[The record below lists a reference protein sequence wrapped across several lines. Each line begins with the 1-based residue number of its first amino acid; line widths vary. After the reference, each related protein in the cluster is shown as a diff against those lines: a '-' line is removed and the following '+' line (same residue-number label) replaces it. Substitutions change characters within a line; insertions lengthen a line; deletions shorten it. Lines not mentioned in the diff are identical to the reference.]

1 MVRRQPERLR
11 GRAMALGVVAL
22 LGLAYGL
29 LWNRFWVPGSDGDF
43 YLAIARN
50 LVQGRGL
57 VFNGRAL
64 TISPPGWPWALA
76 GLLKIAPIFGF
87 LKSVVMLCMIG
98 FFGLMYAVLRRFA
111 APGPAAGIILLCA
124 INSNAYPMTFWLH
137 SDALFCLLS
146 AATILLAL
154 QMSEGRSWAWR
165 LPVLLTLCIAATLVR
180 WAGLCNAML
189 IAGALFPARG
199 PPQARRLVTASL
211 ACLLLAAATVV
222 IVRDVELSI
231 RRASEP
237 QYATTLLP
245 AANKGW
251 RHDFGARVVAV
262 GRWESNL
269 FWEPLRLGQ
278 SIPWIGYLALALGW
292 LTTICFILGTIGI
305 LRSGGSGI
313 FWGVAAYVLG
323 VEFVWPHIEA
333 RYLVPLLPLILL
345 AVVRGLAALAAVAS
359 RWLGMFRAL
368 PGIFVLS
375 VALCNLT
382 TYAAEVAVARSA
394 DFYGRYEAGMSRSLI
409 DAGAYLSR
417 QSLAPRQIVVSLMY
431 ENLGLR
437 RQNVYGMRVTV
448 LLSGKEV
455 AMLGAESSAGIVDD
469 PPGGI
474 LLDYLRVNGIRY
486 YLCQEPTLPWR
497 VGHFRL
503 PGWLQSLVS
512 GAKSMPA
519 KESGRWQLWEVQG
532 DSLQRI
538 ELPHV
543 EGWPDRV
550 PGL

>member
-1 MVRRQPERLR
+1 
-11 GRAMALGVVAL
+11 
-22 LGLAYGL
+22 
-29 LWNRFWVPGSDGDF
+29 
-43 YLAIARN
+43 
-50 LVQGRGL
+50 
-57 VFNGRAL
+57 
-64 TISPPGWPWALA
+64 
-76 GLLKIAPIFGF
+76 
-87 LKSVVMLCMIG
+87 
-98 FFGLMYAVLRRFA
+98 
-111 APGPAAGIILLCA
+111 
-124 INSNAYPMTFWLH
+124 
-137 SDALFCLLS
+137 
-146 AATILLAL
+146 
-154 QMSEGRSWAWR
+154 
-165 LPVLLTLCIAATLVR
+165 
-180 WAGLCNAML
+180 
-189 IAGALFPARG
+189 
-199 PPQARRLVTASL
+199 
-211 ACLLLAAATVV
+211 
-222 IVRDVELSI
+222 
-231 RRASEP
+231 
-237 QYATTLLP
+237 
-245 AANKGW
+245 
-251 RHDFGARVVAV
+251 
-262 GRWESNL
+262 
-269 FWEPLRLGQ
+269 LGQ

-474 LLDYLRVNGIRY
+474 LLDYLRVNGIQY